1 MFFNQCFCL
10 FDNSITSI
18 TRSVVAPDPRVDICP
33 NPNSA
38 KRSCR
43 SCRLMLSQHFPAMRT
58 VSAHTHNMTTNLV
71 QTQHRPQSPGRG
83 SRRAPRAP
91 DWKAFYRNGLPKEVI
106 VIEDSPDVSNSTTL
120 PPSFPVPTAVPSQSN
135 LCTKKRKLRCQN
147 SLHATLTPQNR
158 LPRLSAASNDHTD
171 SDLPPS
177 SKRRR
182 TQRGERSHSHGENY
196 VTKANRLSQVY
207 HPPRGRTSRVKTA
220 TIRQVNCD
228 HGPDNESIA
237 DDADGHLIVVPDQ
250 VIARRYRIEKLL
262 GQGTFG
268 KVVQAYDSVNRERV
282 ALKVI
287 RSIQK
292 YRDAARIELRV
303 LQTLQRHDPAN
314 MYRCIHSKDCFEY
327 KGHICITMRLLGSSI
342 FDFLKNNGFVPFPNS
357 QIQSIAHQLLTSVAY
372 MHDIHIIH
380 TDLKP
385 ENILLRNASYQA
397 FTYNRKIP
405 SATSKI
411 CRTATQRKVLL
422 NTEICVIDFGSA
434 TFEDE
439 YHSSV
444 VSTRHYR
451 APEIILGLEWS
462 YPCDIWSVGCIL
474 VELFTGDAL
483 FQTHDNREHLAMMEA
498 VCASKIDASLARKAN
513 SKSKSSNGDTSCY
526 FKRLKLDY
534 PVAETTRSSRAFVRA
549 IRKLP
554 DFIPPT
560 NNFLMQFLDLL
571 QKMLVFEPGDR
582 ITAKQALA
590 HPWFSQQSH
599 DDGTEAARL
608 WAGKALP
615 E

>member
-1 MFFNQCFCL
+1 M
-10 FDNSITSI
+10 
-18 TRSVVAPDPRVDICP
+18 
-33 NPNSA
+33 
-38 KRSCR
+38 
-43 SCRLMLSQHFPAMRT
+43 
-58 VSAHTHNMTTNLV
+58 
-71 QTQHRPQSPGRG
+71 
-83 SRRAPRAP
+83 
-91 DWKAFYRNGLPKEVI
+91 
-106 VIEDSPDVSNSTTL
+106 
-120 PPSFPVPTAVPSQSN
+120 
-135 LCTKKRKLRCQN
+135 
-147 SLHATLTPQNR
+147 
-158 LPRLSAASNDHTD
+158 
-171 SDLPPS
+171 
-177 SKRRR
+177 
-182 TQRGERSHSHGENY
+182 
-196 VTKANRLSQVY
+196 
-207 HPPRGRTSRVKTA
+207 
-220 TIRQVNCD
+220 
-228 HGPDNESIA
+228 
-237 DDADGHLIVVPDQ
+237 
-250 VIARRYRIEKLL
+250 
-262 GQGTFG
+262 
-268 KVVQAYDSVNRERV
+268 NRERV

-342 FDFLKNNGFVPFPNS
+342 FDFLKHNGFVPFPNS
-357 QIQSIAHQLLTSVAY
+357 QIQSIAHQLLTSVACTY
-372 MHDIHIIH
+372 EMYNIISIAPLTPRLEDSTLTLVAADMHGIHIIH

-411 CRTATQRKVLL
+411 SRTATQRKVLL

-513 SKSKSSNGDTSCY
+513 SKSKSSHGDTS
-526 FKRLKLDY
+526 
-534 PVAETTRSSRAFVRA
+534 
-549 IRKLP
+549 
-554 DFIPPT
+554 
-560 NNFLMQFLDLL
+560 
-571 QKMLVFEPGDR
+571 
-582 ITAKQALA
+582 
-590 HPWFSQQSH
+590 W
-599 DDGTEAARL
+599 
-608 WAGKALP
+608 
-615 E
+615 